1 MHHVFAGISIEEPL
15 RRADA
20 ADRHGQEE
28 LHQDRGCCGR
38 YIPRRQSARSPT
50 PPPRRDGSARCGVLS
65 RGGEVSC
72 MIGGYQAAQISLD
85 DLASGFRNRTWAAI
99 TRDWA
104 AKLGRPA
111 VRQTTLSQ

>member
-1 MHHVFAGISIEEPL
+1 
-15 RRADA
+15 
-20 ADRHGQEE
+20 
-28 LHQDRGCCGR
+28 
-38 YIPRRQSARSPT
+38 
-50 PPPRRDGSARCGVLS
+50 
-65 RGGEVSC
+65 
-72 MIGGYQAAQISLD
+72 MIGGYQAGQISLE